1 MQFLNNLFKVGR
13 KKKGDIICYMLVSLV
28 SLQQE
33 NFKKFEKSM
42 KMANIEGEILH
53 MF

>member
-13 KKKGDIICYMLVSLV
+13 KKKGDIICYMLTSSV

-33 NFKKFEKSM
+33 NVKKFEKSM

>member
-13 KKKGDIICYMLVSLV
+13 KIKGDIICYMLTPSV

-33 NFKKFEKSM
+33 NVRKFEKSM